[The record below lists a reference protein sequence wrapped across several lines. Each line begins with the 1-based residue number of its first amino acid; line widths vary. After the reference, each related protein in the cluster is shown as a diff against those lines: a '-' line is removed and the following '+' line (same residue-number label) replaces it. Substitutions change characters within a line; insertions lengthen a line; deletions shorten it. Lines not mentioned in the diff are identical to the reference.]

1 MRLGL
6 SALAAGLLA
15 LRFLAELPS
24 VGWLL
29 GMAAAGLLLLFGR
42 LYWLGLFLLGFAW
55 ACGSAQVAL
64 DGRLAAE
71 LDGRTL
77 WLEGRVV
84 DLPASGEGV
93 TRFRLEE
100 VSAARGVLLPER
112 LRLSWRGAPP
122 LMGGERWRLAVTLK
136 RPRGLVNAAG
146 FDYEAWLLAQRVG
159 AVGTV
164 KAGERL
170 QPASGLDAWRD
181 AWRQR
186 LLAVDAQGRGAA
198 LAALVLGDGSGL
210 SAAEWRMFQDT
221 GTVHLMVISGS
232 HISLL
237 AGMLYGLVAAL
248 HRLGCWPRRLP
259 WLPCACALGLLGAWS
274 YGLMAGFEV
283 PVRRACLMVSLALV
297 WRLRFRHLGL
307 LTPLL
312 GTLVLVLLVEPLASL
327 QAGFW
332 LSFLAVA
339 LLLWL
344 FAGRLGRWRWWA
356 AWSVAL
362 GMLGALCWLAPAGLP
377 LRALGAA
384 LLLPALLPSSPPV
397 EWGRAEVRVLDVG
410 QGLAVLVRTREHA
423 LLYDSGAR
431 QGAFDMGERVVVPVL
446 RSLDLRRLDGLL
458 LSHADN
464 DHAGGAP
471 TVASRFPPG
480 WLVSGEPARLPSP
493 LFADSCDERSWSWDG
508 VVFEQWAWA
517 QAGDSNDRSC
527 VLRVE
532 ADGEVLLLTG
542 DISRA
547 AEHAWL
553 ARQADPRVD
562 WLLAPHHGSRSSSG
576 VAFVLRTRPRHVLVS
591 RGWRNAFGHP
601 HGEVMERY
609 ARVAAQVHDT
619 ARDGALTFL
628 LGSRGG
634 ARRERDSAHFWRE
647 K

>member
-1 MRLGL
+1 
-6 SALAAGLLA
+6 
-15 LRFLAELPS
+15 
-24 VGWLL
+24 
-29 GMAAAGLLLLFGR
+29 
-42 LYWLGLFLLGFAW
+42 
-55 ACGSAQVAL
+55 
-64 DGRLAAE
+64 
-71 LDGRTL
+71 
-77 WLEGRVV
+77 
-84 DLPASGEGV
+84 
-93 TRFRLEE
+93 
-100 VSAARGVLLPER
+100 
-112 LRLSWRGAPP
+112 P

-159 AVGTV
+159 AVGKV
-164 KAGERL
+164 KAGQRL

-312 GTLVLVLLVEPLASL
+312 ATLVLVLLVEPLASL

-356 AWSVAL
+356 AW
-362 GMLGALCWLAPAGLP
+362 
-377 LRALGAA
+377 
-384 LLLPALLPSSPPV
+384 
-397 EWGRAEVRVLDVG
+397 
-410 QGLAVLVRTREHA
+410 
-423 LLYDSGAR
+423 
-431 QGAFDMGERVVVPVL
+431 
-446 RSLDLRRLDGLL
+446 
-458 LSHADN
+458 
-464 DHAGGAP
+464 
-471 TVASRFPPG
+471 
-480 WLVSGEPARLPSP
+480 
-493 LFADSCDERSWSWDG
+493 
-508 VVFEQWAWA
+508 
-517 QAGDSNDRSC
+517 
-527 VLRVE
+527 
-532 ADGEVLLLTG
+532 
-542 DISRA
+542 
-547 AEHAWL
+547 
-553 ARQADPRVD
+553 
-562 WLLAPHHGSRSSSG
+562 
-576 VAFVLRTRPRHVLVS
+576 
-591 RGWRNAFGHP
+591 
-601 HGEVMERY
+601 
-609 ARVAAQVHDT
+609 
-619 ARDGALTFL
+619 
-628 LGSRGG
+628 
-634 ARRERDSAHFWRE
+634 
-647 K
+647 